1 MDFVFWQNIVSLHQ
15 SAFLSALSKKHE
27 VTLVAE
33 KEIASYR
40 LADGWNIP
48 EMGNVRI
55 VMAPNDVEIN
65 TIINANKEAV
75 HIITGIDGFKMPY
88 KAFKIL
94 TARNQKVMNMLE
106 SYEWAGIKGFLRW
119 AKYTMLQIRYGRK
132 INGILA
138 MGAIGERVYRS
149 AGFTKSKIF
158 QWGYFTKA
166 MEASPQP
173 SPKGKGEGKPRVLFV
188 GRLDE
193 NKNSRLLIKTME
205 PMMKDV
211 ECLTIVGD
219 GVLRQEIDLLAQR
232 INSNIERKRESQKS
246 FPLGE
251 DIGEAHVHIL
261 GNVPNEKVHELM
273 RNHDI
278 LVLPSNYDG
287 WGAVI
292 NEALQNGMRVVVS
305 ENCGGNVLVDNK
317 TRGEVFYF
325 EDGERSLSS
334 VLVRWIAKGA
344 ISDKEREDIILWAEE
359 HISGKN
365 AAEYLEEI
373 VNHVYNNGVRPVAPW
388 MR

>member
-1 MDFVFWQNIVSLHQ
+1 MNFVFWQNIVSLHQ

-88 KAFKIL
+88 KAFKTL
-94 TARNQKVMNMLE
+94 TARNLKVMNMLE

-119 AKYTMLQIRYGRK
+119 TKYTMLQIRYGRK

-138 MGAIGERVYRS
+138 MGAIGERVYRR
-149 AGFTKSKIF
+149 AGFPKSKIF

-166 MEASPQP
+166 MEASG
-173 SPKGKGEGKPRVLFV
+173 SRLKVYGSRLPKLLFV

-193 NKNSRLLIKTME
+193 NKNSLLLLDTMK
-205 PMMKDV
+205 PMLDKV
-211 ECLTIVGD
+211 ECLTFVGD
-219 GVLRQEIDLLAQR
+219 GVLRKSLEFISQKVISEIEEKE
-232 INSNIERKRESQKS
+232 ISQKS
-246 FPLGE
+246 VPLGK
-251 DIGEAHVHIL
+251 DLGEAHIKIM

-305 ENCGGNVLVDNK
+305 ENCGGNVLVDGK

-334 VLVRWIAKGA
+334 VLERWITKGA

-373 VNHVYNNGVRPVAPW
+373 VNHIYNNGVRPVAPW
-388 MR
+388 MK